1 MGCTVAIQVHP
12 MKPGMEPEP
21 EPKPEPEPEPVAV
34 SKPVVLPVRKDSYT
48 TIMIDEPELDSEPEY
63 V

>member
-12 MKPGMEPEP
+12 MKPDAEPE
-21 EPKPEPEPEPVAV
+21 PEPEPEPVAV
-34 SKPVVLPVRKDSYT
+34 SKPVVVRKDSYT

>member
-12 MKPGMEPEP
+12 MNPDAE
-21 EPKPEPEPEPVAV
+21 PEPEPEPGAV
-34 SKPVVLPVRKDSYT
+34 SKPVVVRKDSYT

>member
-12 MKPGMEPEP
+12 MKLDKEPE
-21 EPKPEPEPEPVAV
+21 PEPEPEPVAEPEPVVV
-34 SKPVVLPVRKDSYT
+34 SKPVVVRKDSYT

>member
-12 MKPGMEPEP
+12 MKPGME
-21 EPKPEPEPEPVAV
+21 PEPEPEPVAV

>member
-12 MKPGMEPEP
+12 MKPDTEPEP
-21 EPKPEPEPEPVAV
+21 DAEPMAV
-34 SKPVVLPVRKDSYT
+34 SKPVVVPVRKDSYT
-48 TIMIDEPELDSEPEY
+48 TIMIDEPELDSDLEY

>member
-12 MKPGMEPEP
+12 MKPDAEPEP
-21 EPKPEPEPEPVAV
+21 EQEPEPEPVAV
-34 SKPVVLPVRKDSYT
+34 SKPVVVRKDSYT

>member
-12 MKPGMEPEP
+12 MKPEPE
-21 EPKPEPEPEPVAV
+21 PEPEPEPVAEPEPVVV
-34 SKPVVLPVRKDSYT
+34 SKPVVVRKDSYM

>member
-12 MKPGMEPEP
+12 MKPDTEPESG
-21 EPKPEPEPEPVAV
+21 PEPEPEPVAV
-34 SKPVVLPVRKDSYT
+34 SKPVVVPVRKDSYT